1 MVWKDSILDK
11 EKLKQKFEHVYTN
24 KIEPHLKTFDD
35 ERKVVLQ
42 KFINSTVLAAV
53 IYIILYIATIFFPQV
68 AKVGQPLILF
78 FAIVTIVI
86 IYSKT
91 AGVFIKKAKSKLLT
105 ALLSIFGKF
114 YILDKP
120 ILTLQEI
127 KQYKLFP
134 NTSEIT
140 NDDIIVGSYQ
150 TLEVGIQESKLTHES
165 GSGKNRHTVTD
176 FKGIFV
182 KVKIPKNFQG
192 TTVVRAERK
201 GNSAP
206 KGLEKVRLEDP
217 EFEKIFNVYSDD
229 QIEARYLLTTA
240 FMERLKN
247 VRHIFS
253 QKTGNQEYLPD
264 IYCVFDK
271 GFLIIAISTSENFFE
286 VANIFT
292 TMIQREQYERVFYQL
307 VSIFDLI
314 YSLKLEQN
322 IGM

>member
-1 MVWKDSILDK
+1 MDK
-11 EKLKQKFEHVYTN
+11 EKLKQKFEQVYTN
-24 KIEPHLKTFDD
+24 KIEPHLVSFDK
-35 ERKVVLQ
+35 EREGVLK
-42 KFINSTVLAAV
+42 KFINTSVLATV
-53 IYIILYIATIFFPQV
+53 IYIVLYIVTIFFPQI
-68 AKVGQPLILF
+68 AQIGQPLLIFL
-78 FAIVTIVI
+78 AITTIVI
-86 IYSKT
+86 TYSKT

-140 NDDIIVGSYQ
+140 NDDIIVGNYQ
-150 TLEVGIQESKLTHES
+150 TLEVGIQESRLTHEA
-165 GSGKNRHTVTD
+165 GSGKHRHTVTD

-201 GNSAP
+201 GNSTP
-206 KGLEKVRLEDP
+206 KGLKRVQLEDP

-253 QKTGNQEYLPD
+253 KNTGGQEYLPD

-286 VANIFT
+286 VASIFK
-292 TMIQREQYERVFYQL
+292 TMIQKEAYEEVFYQL